1 MVRILDRY
9 VIRQLLMPFG
19 IGLLVFTFLFIIPE
33 FMRYAENYIAKGAP
47 MGVVVQVFVALL
59 PMALGLTIP
68 MSLLMALLVAF
79 GRLSAD
85 REFVALQ
92 ACGVSLRR
100 LLVPVGLVS
109 TLCFGATLYILMVSV
124 PASNQRFR
132 EITFNILASLA
143 EGEVKPRVFFDD
155 FPNID
160 LYVREIPPTGGWNG
174 VFMSDNRSGE
184 GSTIYLAKHG
194 RIVIDRTKQTVE
206 MVLDEGTRHSADAAG
221 KYEFDSFDRFVL
233 NLSPDSMFPKGGP
246 PKGDREMS
254 IAELRARADEVRSR
268 GEFPH
273 NQLFEIHKKFSIPA
287 ACLVFGLI
295 GLALGATNRRD
306 GKLASFVIGVAIVF
320 VYYIL
325 LWLGQSLTK
334 GRVLAPWL
342 AAWLPNIVLGL
353 AGLVFFKWRGR
364 VADRPM
370 RVPLPAFLKRLGT
383 VSASGRSMF
392 FAPMGTLDRYV
403 ALTYLRML
411 GLSALAL
418 CSVFYISAF
427 TELTE
432 KVLKGAGTWTMLW
445 TFLLYQTPQYLYYII
460 PLSVLLA
467 TLVTVALLTKNSELV
482 VMKACGIS
490 LYRVALPMV
499 AAAVIAGATIFALE
513 QTVLGPANRKAEAI
527 KHVLRG
533 GRPETFDVFNRRW
546 VMGGDGDIYHYNYF
560 DPREQKFT
568 GLWIYEFNTDMTRLT
583 KRTFAHGAAF
593 VGGETWQV
601 ERGWTREF
609 DADGE
614 SMPFTPFDR
623 TRKTFEPATLFTTES
638 PDPDFMSYTQLRA
651 YTERLSASGLDVV
664 KQQVAMWRKLSFPF
678 VTLIMTLLAV
688 PFAVTIGRSGAMAG
702 IGVAIGIAI
711 VYWTTIS
718 VFAAM
723 GAGGVMAPA
732 LAAWAPNLLFGAGA
746 LYLLLTVRT

>member
-1 MVRILDRY
+1 VRILDRY

-33 FMRYAENYIAKGAP
+33 IMRYAEDYIAKGAP
-47 MGVVVQVFVALL
+47 MVVVAEVFVALL

-85 REFVALQ
+85 REFVAFQ

-100 LLVPVGLVS
+100 LLIPVGIVS
-109 TLCFGATLYILMVSV
+109 VLCCGATLYVLLVSV

-132 EITFNILASLA
+132 EITFNVIASLA
-143 EGEVKPRVFFDD
+143 EGDVKPRVFVDR

-160 LYVREIPPTGGWNG
+160 LYVREIPPTGGWDG
-174 VFMSDNRSGE
+174 VFMSDNRGGE
-184 GSTIYLAKHG
+184 GSAIYLARRG
-194 RIVIDRTKQTVE
+194 RIVIDRDRKSVE
-206 MVLDEGTRHSADAAG
+206 MVLDEATRHSADAAG
-221 KYEFDSFDRFVL
+221 KYEVSNFDRLIL
-233 NLSPDSMFPKGGP
+233 NLSPEAMFPTGGP

-254 IAELRARADEVRSR
+254 VTELRARADEIRSG

-353 AGLVFFKWRGR
+353 AGIFFFMWRGR

-370 RVPLPAFLKRLGT
+370 RLPLPAFLRKIGT
-383 VSASGRSMF
+383 VTASGRSRFF
-392 FAPMGTLDRYV
+392 FAPLGTLDRYV

-427 TELTE
+427 TEYSE
-432 KVLKGAGTWTMLW
+432 KVLKGAATWTMLW

-467 TLVTVALLTKNSELV
+467 TLVTVALLTKNSELI

-499 AAAVIAGATIFALE
+499 AAAIVAGATLFALE
-513 QTVLGPANRKAEAI
+513 QTVLGPANRKAESI
-527 KHVLRG
+527 RYVMRG
-533 GRPETFDVFNRRW
+533 GKLETFGVLNRRW
-546 VMGGDGDIYHYNYF
+546 VMGDDGDIYHYNYF
-560 DPREQKFT
+560 DPRERKFS
-568 GLWIYEFNTDMTRLT
+568 GLWVYEFNADMTRLT
-583 KRTFAHGAAF
+583 KRTFAQRASF
-593 VGGETWQV
+593 VEDATWQV
-601 ERGWTREF
+601 EEGWTREF
-609 DADGE
+609 KDAGDRI
-614 SMPFTPFDR
+614 PFTPFAQA
-623 TRKTFEPATLFTTES
+623 RKVFEPVTLFTTES

-651 YTERLSASGLDVV
+651 YTERLRASGLDVV
-664 KQQVAMWRKLSFPF
+664 KQQVALWRKLSFPF

-723 GAGGVMAPA
+723 GAGGVMTPA